1 MPSLK
6 LRLISATH
14 KLPWNRSPQAL
25 ISLRA
30 KPSKSKWTIYNT
42 FSGAASAI
50 EEDSSFD
57 TRLVKRELIL
67 WLKKERYPWEHEMHY
82 CHLVTAQM
90 RSPGVAWCSW
100 TQDTP
105 QQWDR
110 WPMTRSLQGQRY
122 GVYPEHEMP
131 SRVSPCL
138 QETQLL
144 GWGWVLEFRYHCLF
158 DMVALVRLCLGAPQA
173 SMARDC
179 MWNNDSI
186 IFHRDHR
193 YNFSHF

>member
-110 WPMTRSLQGQRY
+110 WPMTRSLQRARGRDMAFIQNMKCQ
-122 GVYPEHEMP
+122 V
-131 SRVSPCL
+131 
-138 QETQLL
+138 
-144 GWGWVLEFRYHCLF
+144 GWV
-158 DMVALVRLCLGAPQA
+158 PA
-173 SMARDC
+173 SRRPSSWVGGGS
-179 MWNNDSI
+179 WNFVITVCSTW
-186 IFHRDHR
+186 
-193 YNFSHF
+193 